1 MTKPS
6 DTTSRIK
13 TYLGL
18 TGLIL
23 IAPVFFL
30 PISSGTQ
37 SIPHFDKLIH
47 FLFHFVVTAWFIWAK
62 EKLKVAIGISAIYG
76 ILIEILQ
83 PLTTTRNF
91 DLLDIGANL
100 LGAFTAVMIARF
112 LYRRSIP

>member
-1 MTKPS
+1 MTKS
-6 DTTSRIK
+6 SEATSKIK

-30 PISSGTQ
+30 PISSGTE
-37 SIPHFDKLIH
+37 SIAHFDKLIH
-47 FLFHFVVTAWFIWAK
+47 FFFHLVVTTWFIWAK
-62 EKLKVAIGISAIYG
+62 EKLKVAASISAVYG

-83 PLTTTRNF
+83 PLTTTRSF

-100 LGAFTAVMIARF
+100 LGAFVAVMIARF